1 MINHKAIR
9 PLVAVAIGLVLA
21 LYSYQRV
28 TDPEPG
34 LQKAREEGI
43 VMVARD
49 ILQSYVS
56 PGNPIEIVD
65 ALSPASKVGKVYIY
79 PTDDGWELSGHYRR
93 DERGSN
99 RWRFRTAMIA
109 LSVCPHRT
117 PNSPPYRHRHENER
131 SIRQPR
137 RSSSSSASLIFSSQ
151 SGYPTPL
158 SCFALTVRT

>member
-1 MINHKAIR
+1 MINHKVIR

-93 DERGSN
+93 DESD
-99 RWRFRTAMIA
+99 RWHPYLMA
-109 LSVCPHRT
+109 LNADAGLKSVAVQDGNDRLIGMSAQDPKF
-117 PNSPPYRHRHENER
+117 SAVPP
-131 SIRQPR
+131 
-137 RSSSSSASLIFSSQ
+137 
-151 SGYPTPL
+151 
-158 SCFALTVRT
+158 

>member
-1 MINHKAIR
+1 MINHKVIR

-79 PTDDGWELSGHYRR
+79 PTDDGWEMSGHYRR
-93 DERGSN
+93 DESD
-99 RWRFRTAMIA
+99 RWHPYLMA
-109 LSVCPHRT
+109 LNADAGLKSVAVQDGNDRLIGMSAQDPKF
-117 PNSPPYRHRHENER
+117 SAVPP
-131 SIRQPR
+131 
-137 RSSSSSASLIFSSQ
+137 
-151 SGYPTPL
+151 
-158 SCFALTVRT
+158 

>member
-1 MINHKAIR
+1 MINHKVIR

-65 ALSPASKVGKVYIY
+65 TLSPASKVGKVYIY

-93 DERGSN
+93 DESD
-99 RWRFRTAMIA
+99 RWHPYLMA
-109 LSVCPHRT
+109 LNADAGLKSVAVQDGNDRLIGMSAQDPKF
-117 PNSPPYRHRHENER
+117 SAVPP
-131 SIRQPR
+131 
-137 RSSSSSASLIFSSQ
+137 
-151 SGYPTPL
+151 
-158 SCFALTVRT
+158 

>member
-1 MINHKAIR
+1 MINHKVIR
-9 PLVAVAIGLVLA
+9 PLIAVAIGLVLA

-79 PTDDGWELSGHYRR
+79 PTDDGWDLSGHYRR
-93 DERGSN
+93 DEN
-99 RWRFRTAMIA
+99 DRWHPYLMA
-109 LSVCPHRT
+109 LNADAGLKLLAVQDGNDRLIGMSAQDPKFSAV
-117 PNSPPYRHRHENER
+117 PP
-131 SIRQPR
+131 Q
-137 RSSSSSASLIFSSQ
+137 
-151 SGYPTPL
+151 
-158 SCFALTVRT
+158 ALK